1 MSDTFV
7 PFTLT
12 SFNSSADLTLFATAA
27 SAMLCANATNSA
39 FLETKS
45 VSQEIQTTK
54 PVL

>member
-1 MSDTFV
+1 MSDTLV

-12 SFNSSADLTLFATAA
+12 SFNSAADFTLLATAA
-27 SAMLCANATNSA
+27 SAITCAKATNSA